1 MRPKWQ
7 ILLIIFLFL
16 FVPISVLADDLEIT
30 GSDVAIRSLPGTNG
44 KVLAR
49 KSHGA
54 TFPLLSENK
63 FSDQGGC
70 PAGWYKVNYDGQE
83 AYVCSTYG
91 RVIKS
96 TITVDPGAVSACE
109 KELASVGFPKEYWP
123 GLCNI
128 KINHPNWVFNP
139 VNTGLD
145 FKTAVEKESA
155 CGKNTLQTTNPEYI
169 DKSCTTKTDSGY
181 VHASQKAVAYY
192 MNPIN
197 FLDEK
202 NIFMFE
208 SNYINTG
215 VSDASYEAIVN
226 SRLSS
231 YIKHLPTLASA
242 LNTGC
247 KNNNVNQ
254 VMLSSRIIQELG
266 STGIATSDTYKGQL
280 LSCISGAYTSRWGI
294 TYDVKDSAG
303 NIIEKHNL
311 DYYYNFFNVGV
322 YDGSDRDAAYRAVVA
337 AYKRGWGGT
346 GNQTQDLIL
355 AIGGGANFL
364 KTKYMDKG
372 QYTVYTHK
380 FNIHPHSSSS
390 LYVNQYMTNLKGPT
404 SEAVIAYNA
413 YKNAGILGSPFIF
426 YIPVFSNVD
435 SSIDNSP
442 GGSNGDVGDNTSNG
456 MNTETILTSSGLKL
470 NGNYLSGIEIGMT
483 LNDLNNK
490 INALGGSL
498 VGADLKTKAG
508 TGMTIKVTN
517 GSETKEYTLVVK
529 GDTSGDGVVNALDLL
544 QVQQNILGIY
554 KMNNAQKLG
563 ADTSGDGKIDALDLL
578 QVQQNILGIYKL
590 KQ

>member
-109 KELASVGFPKEYWP
+109 KELASLGFPKEYWP

-128 KINHPNWVFNP
+128 KINNPNWVFNP

-169 DKSCTTKTDSGY
+169 DNSCTTKTDSGY

-215 VSDASYEAIVN
+215 VSDASYIAIVN
-226 SRLSS
+226 SRLAN
-231 YIKHLPTLASA
+231 YAKNLPTIATA
-242 LNTGC
+242 MNNAC
-247 KNNNVNQ
+247 KTNNVNQ

-266 STGIATSDTYKGQL
+266 TTGLATAGDFKGQL
-280 LSCISGAYTSRWGI
+280 LSCISGAYTTRYGTLLNGKSM
-294 TYDVKDSAG
+294 
-303 NIIEKHNL
+303 

-322 YDGSDRDAAYRAVVA
+322 FDGSNGDAAYRAVYYA
-337 AYKRGWGGT
+337 ANNGWGGT
-346 GNQTQDLIL
+346 GNQETDLTL

-372 QYTVYTHK
+372 QYTVYTQK
-380 FNIHPHSSSS
+380 FNIHPLNSNN
-390 LYVNQYMTNLKGPT
+390 LYVNQYMTNLKGPS
-404 SEAVIAYNA
+404 SEASIAYSA

-426 YIPVFSNVD
+426 SNIND
-435 SSIDNSP
+435 NIDNSNNGATGDSSDNSS
-442 GGSNGDVGDNTSNG
+442 GGVSVES
-456 MNTETILTSSGLKL
+456 IITSSGLKL
-470 NGNYLSGIEIGMT
+470 NGSNLMGLEVGMT
-483 LNDLNNK
+483 LNDINNK

-498 VGADLKTKAG
+498 TGADLSVKAG

-517 GSETKEYTLVVK
+517 GIETKTYTLIVK
-529 GDTSGDGVVNALDLL
+529 GDTSGDGAINALDLL
-544 QVQQNILGIY
+544 QVQKSILGSY
-554 KMNNAQKLG
+554 KMSDSQKLS
-563 ADTSGDGKIDALDLL
+563 ADTSNDGSINALDLL
-578 QVQQNILGIYKL
+578 QIQKNILGSYKIE
-590 KQ
+590 Q

>member
-109 KELASVGFPKEYWP
+109 KELASLGFPKEYWP

-169 DKSCTTKTDSGY
+169 DNSCTTKTDSGY

-215 VSDASYEAIVN
+215 VSDASYIAIVN
-226 SRLSS
+226 SRLAN
-231 YIKHLPTLASA
+231 YAKNLPTIATA
-242 LNTGC
+242 MNNAC
-247 KNNNVNQ
+247 KTNNVNQ

-266 STGIATSDTYKGQL
+266 TTGLATAGDFKGQL
-280 LSCISGAYTSRWGI
+280 LSCISGAYTTRYGTLLNGKSM
-294 TYDVKDSAG
+294 
-303 NIIEKHNL
+303 

-322 YDGSDRDAAYRAVVA
+322 FDGSNGDAAYRAVYYA
-337 AYKRGWGGT
+337 ANNGWGGT
-346 GNQTQDLIL
+346 GNQETDLTL

-372 QYTVYTHK
+372 QYTVYTQK
-380 FNIHPHSSSS
+380 FNIHPLNSNN
-390 LYVNQYMTNLKGPT
+390 LYVNQYMTNLRGPS
-404 SEAVIAYNA
+404 SEASIAYSA

-426 YIPVFSNVD
+426 YIPVYSNIND
-435 SSIDNSP
+435 NIDNSNNGAIGDSSDNSS
-442 GGSNGDVGDNTSNG
+442 GGVSVES
-456 MNTETILTSSGLKL
+456 IITSSGLKL
-470 NGNYLSGIEIGMT
+470 NGSNLMGLEVGMT
-483 LNDLNNK
+483 LNDINNK

-498 VGADLKTKAG
+498 TGADLSVKAG

-517 GSETKEYTLVVK
+517 GIETKTYTLIVK
-529 GDTSGDGVVNALDLL
+529 GDTSGDGAINALDLL
-544 QVQQNILGIY
+544 QVQKSILGSY
-554 KMNNAQKLG
+554 KMSDSQKLS
-563 ADTSGDGKIDALDLL
+563 ADTSNDGSINALDLL
-578 QVQQNILGIYKL
+578 QIQKNILGSYKIE
-590 KQ
+590 Q

>member
-109 KELASVGFPKEYWP
+109 KELASLGFPKEYWP

-169 DKSCTTKTDSGY
+169 DNSCTTKTDTGY

-215 VSDASYEAIVN
+215 VSDASYIAIVN
-226 SRLSS
+226 SRLAN
-231 YIKHLPTLASA
+231 YAKNLPTIATA
-242 LNTGC
+242 MNNAC
-247 KNNNVNQ
+247 KTNNVNQ

-266 STGIATSDTYKGQL
+266 TTGLATAGDFKGQL
-280 LSCISGAYTSRWGI
+280 LSCISGAYTTRYGTLLNGKSM
-294 TYDVKDSAG
+294 
-303 NIIEKHNL
+303 

-322 YDGSDRDAAYRAVVA
+322 FDGSIGDAAYRAVYYA
-337 AYKRGWGGT
+337 ANNGWGGT
-346 GNQTQDLIL
+346 GNQETDLTL

-372 QYTVYTHK
+372 QYTVYTQK
-380 FNIHPHSSSS
+380 FNVHPLSSNN
-390 LYVNQYMTNLKGPT
+390 LYVNQYMTNLKGPS
-404 SEAVIAYNA
+404 SEASIAYSA
-413 YKNAGILGSPFIF
+413 YKNANILNSPFIF
-426 YIPVFSNVD
+426 YIPVYSNIND
-435 SSIDNSP
+435 NIDNSNNGATGDSSDNSS
-442 GGSNGDVGDNTSNG
+442 GGVSVES
-456 MNTETILTSSGLKL
+456 IITSSGLKL
-470 NGNYLSGIEIGMT
+470 NGSNLMGLEVGMT
-483 LNDLNNK
+483 LNDINNK

-498 VGADLKTKAG
+498 TGADLSVKAG
-508 TGMTIKVTN
+508 TGMTIKITN
-517 GSETKEYTLVVK
+517 GIEIKAYTLIVK
-529 GDTSGDGVVNALDLL
+529 GDTSGDGAINALDLL
-544 QVQQNILGIY
+544 QVQKSILGSY
-554 KMNNAQKLG
+554 KMSDSQKLS
-563 ADTSGDGKIDALDLL
+563 ADTSNDGSINALDLL
-578 QVQQNILGIYKL
+578 QIQKNILGSYKIE
-590 KQ
+590 Q

>member
-109 KELASVGFPKEYWP
+109 KELASLGFPKEYWP

-169 DKSCTTKTDSGY
+169 DNSCTTKTDSGY

-215 VSDASYEAIVN
+215 VSDASYIAIVN
-226 SRLSS
+226 SRLAN
-231 YIKHLPTLASA
+231 YAKNLPTIATA
-242 LNTGC
+242 MNNAC
-247 KNNNVNQ
+247 KTNNVNQ

-266 STGIATSDTYKGQL
+266 TTGLATAGDFKGQL
-280 LSCISGAYTSRWGI
+280 LSCISGAYTTRYGTLLNGKSM
-294 TYDVKDSAG
+294 
-303 NIIEKHNL
+303 

-322 YDGSDRDAAYRAVVA
+322 FDGSNGDAAYRAVYYA
-337 AYKRGWGGT
+337 ANNGWGGT
-346 GNQTQDLIL
+346 GNQETDLTL

-372 QYTVYTHK
+372 QYTVYTQK
-380 FNIHPHSSSS
+380 FNIHPLNSNN
-390 LYVNQYMTNLKGPT
+390 LYVNQYMTNLKGPS
-404 SEAVIAYNA
+404 SEASIAYSA

-426 YIPVFSNVD
+426 YIPVYSNIND
-435 SSIDNSP
+435 NIDNSNNGATGDSSDNSS
-442 GGSNGDVGDNTSNG
+442 GGVSVES
-456 MNTETILTSSGLKL
+456 IITSSGLKL
-470 NGNYLSGIEIGMT
+470 NGSNLMGLEVGMT
-483 LNDLNNK
+483 LNDINNK

-498 VGADLKTKAG
+498 TGADLSVKAG

-517 GSETKEYTLVVK
+517 GIETKTYTLIVK
-529 GDTSGDGVVNALDLL
+529 GDTSGDGAINALDLL
-544 QVQQNILGIY
+544 QVQKSILGSY
-554 KMNNAQKLG
+554 KMSDSQKLS
-563 ADTSGDGKIDALDLL
+563 ADTSNDGSINALDLL
-578 QVQQNILGIYKL
+578 QIQKNILGSYKIE
-590 KQ
+590 Q

>member
-109 KELASVGFPKEYWP
+109 KELASLGFPKEYWP

-169 DKSCTTKTDSGY
+169 DNSCTTKTDSGY

-215 VSDASYEAIVN
+215 VSDASYIAIVN
-226 SRLSS
+226 SRLAN
-231 YIKHLPTLASA
+231 YAKNLPTIATA
-242 LNTGC
+242 MNNAC
-247 KNNNVNQ
+247 KTNNVNQ

-266 STGIATSDTYKGQL
+266 TTGLATAGDFKGQL
-280 LSCISGAYTSRWGI
+280 LSCISGAYTTRYGTLLNGKSM
-294 TYDVKDSAG
+294 
-303 NIIEKHNL
+303 

-322 YDGSDRDAAYRAVVA
+322 FDGSNGDAAYRAVYYA
-337 AYKRGWGGT
+337 ANNGWGGT
-346 GNQTQDLIL
+346 GNQETDLTL

-372 QYTVYTHK
+372 QYTVYTQK
-380 FNIHPHSSSS
+380 FNIHPLNSNN
-390 LYVNQYMTNLKGPT
+390 LYVNQYMTNLKGPS
-404 SEAVIAYNA
+404 SEASIAYSA

-426 YIPVFSNVD
+426 YIPVYSNIND
-435 SSIDNSP
+435 NIDNSNNGAIGDFSDNSS
-442 GGSNGDVGDNTSNG
+442 GGVSVES
-456 MNTETILTSSGLKL
+456 IITSSGLKL
-470 NGNYLSGIEIGMT
+470 NGSNLMGIEVGMT
-483 LNDLNNK
+483 LNDINNK

-498 VGADLKTKAG
+498 TGADLSVKAG
-508 TGMTIKVTN
+508 TGMTIKITN
-517 GSETKEYTLVVK
+517 GIETKTYTLIVK
-529 GDTSGDGVVNALDLL
+529 GDTSGDGAINALDLL
-544 QVQQNILGIY
+544 QVQKSILGSY
-554 KMNNAQKLG
+554 KMSDSQKLS
-563 ADTSGDGKIDALDLL
+563 ADTSNDGSINALDLL
-578 QVQQNILGIYKL
+578 QIQKNILGSYKIE
-590 KQ
+590 Q

>member
-109 KELASVGFPKEYWP
+109 KELASLGFPKEYWP

-169 DKSCTTKTDSGY
+169 DNSCTTKTDSGY

-215 VSDASYEAIVN
+215 VSDASYIAIVN
-226 SRLSS
+226 SRLAN
-231 YIKHLPTLASA
+231 YAKNLPTIATA
-242 LNTGC
+242 MNNAC
-247 KNNNVNQ
+247 KTNNVNQ

-266 STGIATSDTYKGQL
+266 TTGLATAGDFKGQL
-280 LSCISGAYTSRWGI
+280 LSCISGAYTTRYGTLLNGKSM
-294 TYDVKDSAG
+294 
-303 NIIEKHNL
+303 

-322 YDGSDRDAAYRAVVA
+322 FDGSNGDAAYRAVYYA
-337 AYKRGWGGT
+337 ANNGWGGT
-346 GNQTQDLIL
+346 GNQETDLTL

-372 QYTVYTHK
+372 QYTVYTQK
-380 FNIHPHSSSS
+380 FNIHPLNSNN
-390 LYVNQYMTNLKGPT
+390 LYVNQYMTNLKGPS
-404 SEAVIAYNA
+404 SEASIAYSA

-426 YIPVFSNVD
+426 YIPVYSNIND
-435 SSIDNSP
+435 NIDNSNNGATGDSSDNSS
-442 GGSNGDVGDNTSNG
+442 GGVSVES
-456 MNTETILTSSGLKL
+456 IITSSGLKL
-470 NGNYLSGIEIGMT
+470 NGSNLMGLEVGMT
-483 LNDLNNK
+483 LNDINNK

-498 VGADLKTKAG
+498 TGADLSVKAG
-508 TGMTIKVTN
+508 TGMTFMVTN
-517 GSETKEYTLVVK
+517 VIETKTYTLIVK
-529 GDTSGDGVVNALDLL
+529 GDTSGDGAINALDLL
-544 QVQQNILGIY
+544 QVQKSILGSY
-554 KMNNAQKLG
+554 KMSDSQKLS
-563 ADTSGDGKIDALDLL
+563 ADTSNDGSINALDLL
-578 QVQQNILGIYKL
+578 QIQKNILGSYKIE
-590 KQ
+590 Q

>member
-16 FVPISVLADDLEIT
+16 FVPISVLADELEIT

-96 TITVDPGAVSACE
+96 TVAVDPGAVSACE

-128 KINHPNWVFNP
+128 KINHPNWIFNP

-169 DKSCTTKTDSGY
+169 DNSCTKKTDSGY

-208 SNYINTG
+208 SNYINTS
-215 VSDASYEAIVN
+215 VSDASYIAIVN
-226 SRLSS
+226 SRLAN
-231 YIKHLPTLASA
+231 YAKNLPTIATAMNSA
-242 LNTGC
+242 C
-247 KNNNVNQ
+247 KTNNVNQ

-266 STGIATSDTYKGQL
+266 TTGLATAGNFKGQL
-280 LSCISGAYTSRWGI
+280 LSCISGAYTTRYGTLLNGKSM
-294 TYDVKDSAG
+294 
-303 NIIEKHNL
+303 

-322 YDGSDRDAAYRAVVA
+322 FDGSNGDAAYRAVYYA
-337 AYKRGWGGT
+337 ANNGWGGT
-346 GNQTQDLIL
+346 GNQETDLTL

-372 QYTVYTHK
+372 QYTVYTQK
-380 FNIHPHSSSS
+380 FNVHSLSSNN
-390 LYVNQYMTNLKGPT
+390 LYVNQYMTNLKGPA
-404 SEAVIAYNA
+404 SEASIAYSA
-413 YKNAGILGSPFIF
+413 YKNANILSSPFIF
-426 YIPVFSNVD
+426 YIPVYSNIND
-435 SSIDNSP
+435 SIDNSDNGATGDP
-442 GGSNGDVGDNTSNG
+442 SDNSSGGVSVES
-456 MNTETILTSSGLKL
+456 IITSSGLKL
-470 NGNYLSGIEIGMT
+470 NGSNLMGLEVGMT
-483 LNDLNNK
+483 LNDINNK

-498 VGADLKTKAG
+498 TGVDLSVKAG
-508 TGMTIKVTN
+508 TGMTIKITN
-517 GSETKEYTLVVK
+517 GSETKTYTLIVK
-529 GDTSGDGVVNALDLL
+529 GDTSGDGAINALDLL
-544 QVQQNILGIY
+544 QVQKSILGSY
-554 KMNNAQKLG
+554 KMSNSQKLS
-563 ADTSGDGKIDALDLL
+563 ADTSGDGTINALDLL
-578 QVQQNILGIYKL
+578 QIQKNILGSYKIE
-590 KQ
+590 Q

>member
-109 KELASVGFPKEYWP
+109 KELASLGFPKEYWP

-169 DKSCTTKTDSGY
+169 DNSCTTKTDSVY
-181 VHASQKAVAYY
+181 VHASQKAEAYY

-215 VSDASYEAIVN
+215 VSDASYIAIVN
-226 SRLSS
+226 SRLAN
-231 YIKHLPTLASA
+231 YAKNLPTIATA
-242 LNTGC
+242 MNNAC
-247 KNNNVNQ
+247 KTNNVNQ

-266 STGIATSDTYKGQL
+266 TTGLATAGDFKGQL
-280 LSCISGAYTSRWGI
+280 LSCISGAYTTRYGTLLNGKSM
-294 TYDVKDSAG
+294 
-303 NIIEKHNL
+303 

-322 YDGSDRDAAYRAVVA
+322 FDGSNGDAAYRAVYYA
-337 AYKRGWGGT
+337 ANNGWGGT
-346 GNQTQDLIL
+346 GNQETDLTL

-372 QYTVYTHK
+372 QYTVYTQK
-380 FNIHPHSSSS
+380 FNIHPLNSNN
-390 LYVNQYMTNLKGPT
+390 LYVNQYMTNLRGPS
-404 SEAVIAYNA
+404 SEASIAYSA

-426 YIPVFSNVD
+426 YIPVYSNIND
-435 SSIDNSP
+435 NIDNSNNGAIGDSSDNSS
-442 GGSNGDVGDNTSNG
+442 GGVSVES
-456 MNTETILTSSGLKL
+456 IITSSGLKL
-470 NGNYLSGIEIGMT
+470 NGSNLMGLEVGMT
-483 LNDLNNK
+483 LNDINNK

-498 VGADLKTKAG
+498 TGADLSVKAG

-517 GSETKEYTLVVK
+517 GIETKTYTLIVK
-529 GDTSGDGVVNALDLL
+529 GDTSGDGAINALDLL
-544 QVQQNILGIY
+544 QVQKSILGSY
-554 KMNNAQKLG
+554 KMSDSQKLS
-563 ADTSGDGKIDALDLL
+563 ADTSNDGSINALDLL
-578 QVQQNILGIYKL
+578 QIQKNILGSYKIE
-590 KQ
+590 Q

>member
-109 KELASVGFPKEYWP
+109 KELASLGFPKEYWP

-169 DKSCTTKTDSGY
+169 DNSCTTKTDSGY

-215 VSDASYEAIVN
+215 VSDASYIAIVN
-226 SRLSS
+226 SRLAN
-231 YIKHLPTLASA
+231 YAKNLPTIATA
-242 LNTGC
+242 MNNAC
-247 KNNNVNQ
+247 KTNNVNQ

-266 STGIATSDTYKGQL
+266 TTGLATAGDFKGQL
-280 LSCISGAYTSRWGI
+280 LSCISGAYTTRYGTLLNGKSM
-294 TYDVKDSAG
+294 
-303 NIIEKHNL
+303 

-322 YDGSDRDAAYRAVVA
+322 FDGSNGDAAYRAVYYA
-337 AYKRGWGGT
+337 ANNGWGGT
-346 GNQTQDLIL
+346 GNQETDLTL

-372 QYTVYTHK
+372 QYTVYTQK
-380 FNIHPHSSSS
+380 FNIHPLNSNN
-390 LYVNQYMTNLKGPT
+390 LYVNQYMTNLKGPS
-404 SEAVIAYNA
+404 SEASIAYSA

-426 YIPVFSNVD
+426 YIPVYSNIND
-435 SSIDNSP
+435 NIDNSNNGAIGDSSDNSS
-442 GGSNGDVGDNTSNG
+442 GGVSVES
-456 MNTETILTSSGLKL
+456 IITSSGLKL
-470 NGNYLSGIEIGMT
+470 NGSNLMGIEVGTT
-483 LNDLNNK
+483 LNDINNK

-498 VGADLKTKAG
+498 TGADLSVKAG
-508 TGMTIKVTN
+508 TGMTIKITN
-517 GSETKEYTLVVK
+517 GIETKTYTLIVK
-529 GDTSGDGVVNALDLL
+529 GDTSGDGAINALDLL
-544 QVQQNILGIY
+544 QVQKSILGSY
-554 KMNNAQKLG
+554 KMSDSQKLS
-563 ADTSGDGKIDALDLL
+563 ADTSNDGSINALDLL
-578 QVQQNILGIYKL
+578 QIQKNILGSYKIE
-590 KQ
+590 Q

>member
-109 KELASVGFPKEYWP
+109 KELASLGFPKEYWP

-169 DKSCTTKTDSGY
+169 DNSCTTKTDSGY

-215 VSDASYEAIVN
+215 VSDASYIAIVN
-226 SRLSS
+226 SRLAN
-231 YIKHLPTLASA
+231 YAKNLPTIATA
-242 LNTGC
+242 MNNAC
-247 KNNNVNQ
+247 KTNNVNQ

-266 STGIATSDTYKGQL
+266 TTGLATAGDFKGQL
-280 LSCISGAYTSRWGI
+280 LSCISGAYTTRYGTLLNGKSM
-294 TYDVKDSAG
+294 
-303 NIIEKHNL
+303 

-322 YDGSDRDAAYRAVVA
+322 FDGSNGDAAYRAVYYA
-337 AYKRGWGGT
+337 ANNGWGGT
-346 GNQTQDLIL
+346 GNQETDLTL

-372 QYTVYTHK
+372 QYTVYTQK
-380 FNIHPHSSSS
+380 FNIHPLNSNN
-390 LYVNQYMTNLKGPT
+390 LYVNQYMTNLKGPS
-404 SEAVIAYNA
+404 SEASIAYSA

-426 YIPVFSNVD
+426 YIPVYSNIND
-435 SSIDNSP
+435 NIDNSNNGAIGDSSDNSS
-442 GGSNGDVGDNTSNG
+442 GGVSVES
-456 MNTETILTSSGLKL
+456 IITSSGLKL
-470 NGNYLSGIEIGMT
+470 NGSNLMGLEVGMT
-483 LNDLNNK
+483 LNDINNK

-498 VGADLKTKAG
+498 TGADLSVKAG

-517 GSETKEYTLVVK
+517 GIETKTYTLIVK
-529 GDTSGDGVVNALDLL
+529 GDTSGDGAINALDLL
-544 QVQQNILGIY
+544 QVQKSILGSY
-554 KMNNAQKLG
+554 KMSDSQKLS
-563 ADTSGDGKIDALDLL
+563 ADTSNDGSINALDLL
-578 QVQQNILGIYKL
+578 QIQKNILGSYKIE
-590 KQ
+590 Q

>member
-109 KELASVGFPKEYWP
+109 KELASLGFPKEYWP

-169 DKSCTTKTDSGY
+169 DNSCTTKTDSGY

-215 VSDASYEAIVN
+215 VSDASYIAIVN
-226 SRLSS
+226 SRLAN
-231 YIKHLPTLASA
+231 YAKNLPTIATA
-242 LNTGC
+242 MNNAC
-247 KNNNVNQ
+247 KTNNVNQ

-266 STGIATSDTYKGQL
+266 TTGLATAGDFKGQL
-280 LSCISGAYTSRWGI
+280 LSCISGAYTTRYGTLLNGKSM
-294 TYDVKDSAG
+294 
-303 NIIEKHNL
+303 

-322 YDGSDRDAAYRAVVA
+322 FDGSNGDAAYRAVYYA
-337 AYKRGWGGT
+337 ANNGWGGT
-346 GNQTQDLIL
+346 GNQETDLTL

-372 QYTVYTHK
+372 QYTVYTQK
-380 FNIHPHSSSS
+380 FNIHPLNSNN
-390 LYVNQYMTNLKGPT
+390 LYVNQYMTNLKGPS
-404 SEAVIAYNA
+404 SEASIAYSA

-426 YIPVFSNVD
+426 YIPVYSNIND
-435 SSIDNSP
+435 NIDNSNNGAIGDSSDNSS
-442 GGSNGDVGDNTSNG
+442 GGVSVES
-456 MNTETILTSSGLKL
+456 IITSSGLKL
-470 NGNYLSGIEIGMT
+470 NGSNLMGIEVGMT
-483 LNDLNNK
+483 LNDINNK

-498 VGADLKTKAG
+498 TGADLSVKAG
-508 TGMTIKVTN
+508 TGMTIKITN
-517 GSETKEYTLVVK
+517 GIETKTYTLIVK
-529 GDTSGDGVVNALDLL
+529 GDTSGDGAINALDLL
-544 QVQQNILGIY
+544 QVQKSILGSY
-554 KMNNAQKLG
+554 KMSDSQKLS
-563 ADTSGDGKIDALDLL
+563 ADTSNDGSINALDLL
-578 QVQQNILGIYKL
+578 QIQKNILGSYKIE
-590 KQ
+590 Q

>member
-109 KELASVGFPKEYWP
+109 KELASLGFPKEYWP

-169 DKSCTTKTDSGY
+169 DNSCTTKTDSGY

-215 VSDASYEAIVN
+215 VSDASYIAIVN
-226 SRLSS
+226 SRLAN
-231 YIKHLPTLASA
+231 YAKNLPTIATA
-242 LNTGC
+242 MNNAC
-247 KNNNVNQ
+247 KTNNVNQ

-266 STGIATSDTYKGQL
+266 TTGLATAGDFKGQL
-280 LSCISGAYTSRWGI
+280 LSCISGAYTTRYGTLLNGKSM
-294 TYDVKDSAG
+294 
-303 NIIEKHNL
+303 

-322 YDGSDRDAAYRAVVA
+322 FDGSNGDAAYRAVYYA
-337 AYKRGWGGT
+337 ANNGWGGT
-346 GNQTQDLIL
+346 GNQETDLTL

-372 QYTVYTHK
+372 QYTVYTQK
-380 FNIHPHSSSS
+380 FNIHPLNSNN
-390 LYVNQYMTNLKGPT
+390 LYVNQYMTNLKGPS
-404 SEAVIAYNA
+404 SEASIAYSA

-426 YIPVFSNVD
+426 YIPVYSNIND
-435 SSIDNSP
+435 NIDNSNNGATGDSSDNSS
-442 GGSNGDVGDNTSNG
+442 GGVSVES
-456 MNTETILTSSGLKL
+456 IITSSGLNL
-470 NGNYLSGIEIGMT
+470 NGSILMGLVVGMT
-483 LNDLNNK
+483 LNDINNK

-498 VGADLKTKAG
+498 TGADLSVKAG

-517 GSETKEYTLVVK
+517 GIETKTYTLIVK
-529 GDTSGDGVVNALDLL
+529 GDTSGDGAINALDLL
-544 QVQQNILGIY
+544 QVQKSILGSY
-554 KMNNAQKLG
+554 KMSDSQKLS
-563 ADTSGDGKIDALDLL
+563 ADTSNDGSINALDLL
-578 QVQQNILGIYKL
+578 QIQKNILGSYKIE
-590 KQ
+590 Q

>member
-109 KELASVGFPKEYWP
+109 KELASLGFPKEYWP

-169 DKSCTTKTDSGY
+169 DNSCTTKTDSGY

-215 VSDASYEAIVN
+215 VSDASYIAIVN
-226 SRLSS
+226 SRLAN
-231 YIKHLPTLASA
+231 YAKNLPTIATA
-242 LNTGC
+242 MNNAC
-247 KNNNVNQ
+247 KTNNVNQ

-266 STGIATSDTYKGQL
+266 TTGLATAGDFKGQL
-280 LSCISGAYTSRWGI
+280 LSCISGAYTTRYGTLLNGKSM
-294 TYDVKDSAG
+294 
-303 NIIEKHNL
+303 

-322 YDGSDRDAAYRAVVA
+322 FDGSNGDAAYRAVYYA
-337 AYKRGWGGT
+337 ANNGWGGT
-346 GNQTQDLIL
+346 GNQETDLTL

-372 QYTVYTHK
+372 QYTVYTQK
-380 FNIHPHSSSS
+380 FNIHPLNSNN
-390 LYVNQYMTNLKGPT
+390 LYVNQYMTNLKGPS
-404 SEAVIAYNA
+404 SEASIAYSA

-426 YIPVFSNVD
+426 YIPVYSNIND
-435 SSIDNSP
+435 NIDNSNNGATGDSSDNSS
-442 GGSNGDVGDNTSNG
+442 GGVSVES
-456 MNTETILTSSGLKL
+456 IITSSGLKL
-470 NGNYLSGIEIGMT
+470 NGSNLMGLEVGMT
-483 LNDLNNK
+483 LNDINNK

-498 VGADLKTKAG
+498 TGADLSVKAG

-517 GSETKEYTLVVK
+517 GIETKTYTLIVK
-529 GDTSGDGVVNALDLL
+529 GDTSGDGAINALDLL
-544 QVQQNILGIY
+544 QVQKSILGSY
-554 KMNNAQKLG
+554 KMSNSQKLS
-563 ADTSGDGKIDALDLL
+563 ADTSGDGTINALDLL
-578 QVQQNILGIYKL
+578 QIQKNILGSYKIE
-590 KQ
+590 Q

>member
-109 KELASVGFPKEYWP
+109 KELASLGFPKEYWP

-169 DKSCTTKTDSGY
+169 DNSCTTKTDSGY

-215 VSDASYEAIVN
+215 VSDASYIAIVN
-226 SRLSS
+226 SRLAN
-231 YIKHLPTLASA
+231 YAKNLPTIATA
-242 LNTGC
+242 MNNAC
-247 KNNNVNQ
+247 KTNNVNQ

-266 STGIATSDTYKGQL
+266 TTGLATAGDFKGQL
-280 LSCISGAYTSRWGI
+280 LSCISGAYTTRYGTLLNGKSM
-294 TYDVKDSAG
+294 
-303 NIIEKHNL
+303 

-322 YDGSDRDAAYRAVVA
+322 FDGSNGDAAYRAVYYA
-337 AYKRGWGGT
+337 ANNGWGGT
-346 GNQTQDLIL
+346 GNQETDLTL

-372 QYTVYTHK
+372 QYTVYTQK
-380 FNIHPHSSSS
+380 FNIHPLNSNN
-390 LYVNQYMTNLKGPT
+390 LYVNQYMTNLRGPS
-404 SEAVIAYNA
+404 SEASIAYSA

-426 YIPVFSNVD
+426 YIPVYSNIND
-435 SSIDNSP
+435 NIDNSNNGATGDSSDNSS
-442 GGSNGDVGDNTSNG
+442 GGVSVES
-456 MNTETILTSSGLKL
+456 IITSSGLKL
-470 NGNYLSGIEIGMT
+470 NGSNLMGLEVGMT
-483 LNDLNNK
+483 LNDINNK

-498 VGADLKTKAG
+498 TGADLSVKAG

-517 GSETKEYTLVVK
+517 GIETKTYTLIVK
-529 GDTSGDGVVNALDLL
+529 GDTSGDGAINALDLL
-544 QVQQNILGIY
+544 QVQKSILGSY
-554 KMNNAQKLG
+554 KMSDSQKLS
-563 ADTSGDGKIDALDLL
+563 ADTSNDGSINALDLL
-578 QVQQNILGIYKL
+578 QIQKNILGSYKIE
-590 KQ
+590 Q

>member
-109 KELASVGFPKEYWP
+109 KELASLGFPKEYWP

-128 KINHPNWVFNP
+128 KINHPNWGFNP

-169 DKSCTTKTDSGY
+169 DNSCTTKTDSGY

-215 VSDASYEAIVN
+215 VSDASYIAIVN
-226 SRLSS
+226 SRLAN
-231 YIKHLPTLASA
+231 YAKNLPTIATA
-242 LNTGC
+242 MNNAC
-247 KNNNVNQ
+247 KTNNVNQ

-266 STGIATSDTYKGQL
+266 TTGLATAGDFKGQL
-280 LSCISGAYTSRWGI
+280 LSCISGAYTTRYGTLLNGKSM
-294 TYDVKDSAG
+294 
-303 NIIEKHNL
+303 

-322 YDGSDRDAAYRAVVA
+322 FDGSNGDAAYRAVYYA
-337 AYKRGWGGT
+337 ANNGWGGT
-346 GNQTQDLIL
+346 GNQETDLTL

-372 QYTVYTHK
+372 QYTVYTQK
-380 FNIHPHSSSS
+380 FNIHPLNSNN
-390 LYVNQYMTNLKGPT
+390 LYVNQYMTNLRGPS
-404 SEAVIAYNA
+404 SEASIAYSA

-426 YIPVFSNVD
+426 YIPVYSNIND
-435 SSIDNSP
+435 NIDNSNNGAIGDSSDNSS
-442 GGSNGDVGDNTSNG
+442 GGVSVES
-456 MNTETILTSSGLKL
+456 IITSSGLKL
-470 NGNYLSGIEIGMT
+470 NGSNLMGLEVGMT
-483 LNDLNNK
+483 LNDINNK

-498 VGADLKTKAG
+498 TGADLSVKAG

-517 GSETKEYTLVVK
+517 GIETKTYTLIVK
-529 GDTSGDGVVNALDLL
+529 GDTSGDGAINALDLL
-544 QVQQNILGIY
+544 QVQKSILGSY
-554 KMNNAQKLG
+554 KMSDSQKLS
-563 ADTSGDGKIDALDLL
+563 ADTSNDGSINALDLL
-578 QVQQNILGIYKL
+578 QIQKNILGSYKIE
-590 KQ
+590 Q

>member
-109 KELASVGFPKEYWP
+109 KELASLGFPKEYWP

-169 DKSCTTKTDSGY
+169 DNSCTTKTDSGY

-215 VSDASYEAIVN
+215 VSDASYIAIVN
-226 SRLSS
+226 SRLAN
-231 YIKHLPTLASA
+231 YAKNLPTIATA
-242 LNTGC
+242 MNNAC
-247 KNNNVNQ
+247 KTNNVNQ

-266 STGIATSDTYKGQL
+266 TTGLATAGDFKGQL
-280 LSCISGAYTSRWGI
+280 LSCISGAYTTRYGTLLNGKSM
-294 TYDVKDSAG
+294 
-303 NIIEKHNL
+303 

-322 YDGSDRDAAYRAVVA
+322 FDGSNGDAAYRAVYYA
-337 AYKRGWGGT
+337 ANNGWGGT
-346 GNQTQDLIL
+346 GNQETDLTL

-372 QYTVYTHK
+372 QYTVYTQK
-380 FNIHPHSSSS
+380 FNIHPLNSNN
-390 LYVNQYMTNLKGPT
+390 LYVNQYMTNLRGPS
-404 SEAVIAYNA
+404 SEASIAYSA

-426 YIPVFSNVD
+426 YIPVYSNIND
-435 SSIDNSP
+435 NIDNSNNGAIGDSSDNSS
-442 GGSNGDVGDNTSNG
+442 GGVSVES
-456 MNTETILTSSGLKL
+456 IITSSGLKL
-470 NGNYLSGIEIGMT
+470 NGSNLMGLEVGMT
-483 LNDLNNK
+483 LNDINNK

-498 VGADLKTKAG
+498 TGADLSVKAG
-508 TGMTIKVTN
+508 TGMTIKITN
-517 GSETKEYTLVVK
+517 GIETKTYTLIVK
-529 GDTSGDGVVNALDLL
+529 GDTSGDGAINALDLL
-544 QVQQNILGIY
+544 QVQKSILGSY
-554 KMNNAQKLG
+554 KMSDSQKLS
-563 ADTSGDGKIDALDLL
+563 ADTSNDGSINALDLL
-578 QVQQNILGIYKL
+578 QIQKNILGSYKIE
-590 KQ
+590 Q

>member
-109 KELASVGFPKEYWP
+109 KELASLGFPKEYWP

-169 DKSCTTKTDSGY
+169 DNSCTTNSDLCY
-181 VHASQKAVAYY
+181 VHVSQKAVAYY

-215 VSDASYEAIVN
+215 VSDASYIAIVN
-226 SRLSS
+226 SRLAN
-231 YIKHLPTLASA
+231 YAKNLPTIATA
-242 LNTGC
+242 MNNAC
-247 KNNNVNQ
+247 KTNNVNQ

-266 STGIATSDTYKGQL
+266 TTGLATAGDFKGQL
-280 LSCISGAYTSRWGI
+280 LSCISGAYTTRYGTLLNGKSM
-294 TYDVKDSAG
+294 
-303 NIIEKHNL
+303 

-322 YDGSDRDAAYRAVVA
+322 FDGSNGDAAYRAVYYA
-337 AYKRGWGGT
+337 ANNGWGGT
-346 GNQTQDLIL
+346 GNQETDLTL

-372 QYTVYTHK
+372 QYTVYTQK
-380 FNIHPHSSSS
+380 FNIHPLNSNN
-390 LYVNQYMTNLKGPT
+390 LYVNQYMTNLRGPS
-404 SEAVIAYNA
+404 SEASIAYSA

-426 YIPVFSNVD
+426 YIPVYSNIND
-435 SSIDNSP
+435 NIDNSNNGAIGDSSDNSS
-442 GGSNGDVGDNTSNG
+442 GGVSVES
-456 MNTETILTSSGLKL
+456 IITSSGLKL
-470 NGNYLSGIEIGMT
+470 NGSNLMGIEVGMT
-483 LNDLNNK
+483 LNDINNK

-498 VGADLKTKAG
+498 TGADLSVKAG
-508 TGMTIKVTN
+508 TGMTIKITN
-517 GSETKEYTLVVK
+517 GIETKTYTLIVK
-529 GDTSGDGVVNALDLL
+529 GDTSGDGAINALDLL
-544 QVQQNILGIY
+544 QVQKSILGSY
-554 KMNNAQKLG
+554 KMSDSQKLS
-563 ADTSGDGKIDALDLL
+563 ADTSNDGSINALDLL
-578 QVQQNILGIYKL
+578 QIQKNILGSYKIE
-590 KQ
+590 Q

>member
-109 KELASVGFPKEYWP
+109 KELASLGFPKEYWP

-169 DKSCTTKTDSGY
+169 DNSCTTKTDTGY

-208 SNYINTG
+208 SNYINAG
-215 VSDASYEAIVN
+215 VADASYIAIVN
-226 SRLSS
+226 SRLAN
-231 YIKHLPTLASA
+231 YAKNLPTIATA
-242 LNTGC
+242 MNNAC
-247 KNNNVNQ
+247 KTNNVNP

-266 STGIATSDTYKGQL
+266 TTGLATAGDFKGQL
-280 LSCISGAYTSRWGI
+280 LSCISGAYTKRYGTLLNGKSM
-294 TYDVKDSAG
+294 
-303 NIIEKHNL
+303 

-322 YDGSDRDAAYRAVVA
+322 FDGSIGDAAYRAVYYA
-337 AYKRGWGGT
+337 ANNGWGGT
-346 GNQTQDLIL
+346 GNQETDLTL

-372 QYTVYTHK
+372 QYTVYTQK
-380 FNIHPHSSSS
+380 FNIHPLNSNN
-390 LYVNQYMTNLKGPT
+390 LYVNQYMTNLKGPS
-404 SEAVIAYNA
+404 SEASIAYSA

-426 YIPVFSNVD
+426 YIPVYSNIND
-435 SSIDNSP
+435 NIDNSNNGAIGDSSDNSS
-442 GGSNGDVGDNTSNG
+442 GGVSVES
-456 MNTETILTSSGLKL
+456 IITSSGLKL
-470 NGNYLSGIEIGMT
+470 NGSNLMGIEVGMT
-483 LNDLNNK
+483 LNDINNK

-498 VGADLKTKAG
+498 TGADLSVKAG
-508 TGMTIKVTN
+508 TGMTIKITN
-517 GSETKEYTLVVK
+517 GIETKTYTLIVK
-529 GDTSGDGVVNALDLL
+529 GDTSGDGAINALDLL
-544 QVQQNILGIY
+544 QVQKSILGSY
-554 KMNNAQKLG
+554 KMSDSQKLS
-563 ADTSGDGKIDALDLL
+563 ADTSNDGSINALDLL
-578 QVQQNILGIYKL
+578 QIQKNILGSYKIE
-590 KQ
+590 Q

>member
-54 TFPLLSENK
+54 TFPLLNENK

-109 KELASVGFPKEYWP
+109 KELASLGFPKEYWP

-169 DKSCTTKTDSGY
+169 DNSCTTKTDTGY

-208 SNYINTG
+208 SNYINAG
-215 VSDASYEAIVN
+215 VADASYIAIVN
-226 SRLSS
+226 SRLAN
-231 YIKHLPTLASA
+231 YAKNLPTIATA
-242 LNTGC
+242 MNNAC
-247 KNNNVNQ
+247 KTNNVNQ

-266 STGIATSDTYKGQL
+266 TTGLATAGNFKGQL
-280 LSCISGAYTSRWGI
+280 LSCISGAYTTRYGTLLNGKSM
-294 TYDVKDSAG
+294 
-303 NIIEKHNL
+303 

-322 YDGSDRDAAYRAVVA
+322 FDGSNGDAAYRAVYYA
-337 AYKRGWGGT
+337 ANNGWGGT
-346 GNQTQDLIL
+346 GNQETDLTL

-372 QYTVYTHK
+372 QYTVYTQK
-380 FNIHPHSSSS
+380 FNIHPLNSNN
-390 LYVNQYMTNLKGPT
+390 LYVNQYMTNLKGPS
-404 SEAVIAYNA
+404 SEASIAYSA

-426 YIPVFSNVD
+426 YIPVYSNIND
-435 SSIDNSP
+435 DIDNSNNGATGDSSDNSS
-442 GGSNGDVGDNTSNG
+442 GGVSVES
-456 MNTETILTSSGLKL
+456 IITSSGLKL
-470 NGNYLSGIEIGMT
+470 NGSNLMGLEVGMT
-483 LNDLNNK
+483 LNDINNK

-498 VGADLKTKAG
+498 TGADLSVKAG
-508 TGMTIKVTN
+508 TGMTIKITN
-517 GSETKEYTLVVK
+517 GIETKTYTLIVK
-529 GDTSGDGVVNALDLL
+529 GDTSGDGAINALDLL
-544 QVQQNILGIY
+544 QVQKSILGSY
-554 KMNNAQKLG
+554 KMSDSQKLS
-563 ADTSGDGKIDALDLL
+563 ADTSNDGSINALDLL
-578 QVQQNILGIYKL
+578 QIQKNILGSYKIE
-590 KQ
+590 Q

>member
-109 KELASVGFPKEYWP
+109 KELASLGFPKEYWP

-169 DKSCTTKTDSGY
+169 DNSCTTKTDSGY

-215 VSDASYEAIVN
+215 VSDASYIAIVN
-226 SRLSS
+226 SRLAN
-231 YIKHLPTLASA
+231 YAKNLPTIATA
-242 LNTGC
+242 MNNAC
-247 KNNNVNQ
+247 KTNNVNQ

-266 STGIATSDTYKGQL
+266 TTGLATAGDFKGQL
-280 LSCISGAYTSRWGI
+280 LSCISGAYTKRYGTLLNGKSM
-294 TYDVKDSAG
+294 
-303 NIIEKHNL
+303 

-322 YDGSDRDAAYRAVVA
+322 FDGSIGDAAYRAVYYA
-337 AYKRGWGGT
+337 ANNGWGGT
-346 GNQTQDLIL
+346 GNQETDLTL

-372 QYTVYTHK
+372 QYTVYTQK
-380 FNIHPHSSSS
+380 FNIHPLNSNN
-390 LYVNQYMTNLKGPT
+390 LYVNQYMTNLRGPS
-404 SEAVIAYNA
+404 SEASIAYSA

-426 YIPVFSNVD
+426 YIPVYSNIND
-435 SSIDNSP
+435 NIDNSNNGAIADSSDNSS
-442 GGSNGDVGDNTSNG
+442 GGVSVES
-456 MNTETILTSSGLKL
+456 IITSSGLKL
-470 NGNYLSGIEIGMT
+470 NGSNLMGIEVGMT
-483 LNDLNNK
+483 LNDINNK

-498 VGADLKTKAG
+498 
-508 TGMTIKVTN
+508 TGLI
-517 GSETKEYTLVVK
+517 
-529 GDTSGDGVVNALDLL
+529 
-544 QVQQNILGIY
+544 
-554 KMNNAQKLG
+554 
-563 ADTSGDGKIDALDLL
+563 
-578 QVQQNILGIYKL
+578 
-590 KQ
+590 

>member
-109 KELASVGFPKEYWP
+109 KELASLGFPKEYWP

-169 DKSCTTKTDSGY
+169 DNSCTTKTDSGY

-215 VSDASYEAIVN
+215 VSDASYIAIVN
-226 SRLSS
+226 SRLAN
-231 YIKHLPTLASA
+231 YAKNLPTIATA
-242 LNTGC
+242 MNNAC
-247 KNNNVNQ
+247 KTNNVNQ

-266 STGIATSDTYKGQL
+266 TTGLATAGDFKGQL
-280 LSCISGAYTSRWGI
+280 LSCISGAYTTRYGTLLNGKSM
-294 TYDVKDSAG
+294 
-303 NIIEKHNL
+303 

-322 YDGSDRDAAYRAVVA
+322 FDGSNGDAAYRAVYYA
-337 AYKRGWGGT
+337 ANNGWGGT
-346 GNQTQDLIL
+346 GNQETDLTL
-355 AIGGGANFL
+355 ASGGGANFL

-372 QYTVYTHK
+372 QYTVYTQK
-380 FNIHPHSSSS
+380 FNIHPLNSNN
-390 LYVNQYMTNLKGPT
+390 LYVNQYMTNLRGPS
-404 SEAVIAYNA
+404 SEASIAYSA

-426 YIPVFSNVD
+426 YIPVYSNIND
-435 SSIDNSP
+435 NIDNSNNGAIGDSSDNSS
-442 GGSNGDVGDNTSNG
+442 GGVSVES
-456 MNTETILTSSGLKL
+456 IITSSGLKL
-470 NGNYLSGIEIGMT
+470 NGSNLMGIEVGMT
-483 LNDLNNK
+483 LNDINNK

-498 VGADLKTKAG
+498 TGADLSVKAG
-508 TGMTIKVTN
+508 TGMTIKITN
-517 GSETKEYTLVVK
+517 GIETKTYTLIVK
-529 GDTSGDGVVNALDLL
+529 GDTSGDGAINALDLL
-544 QVQQNILGIY
+544 QVQKSILGSY
-554 KMNNAQKLG
+554 KMSDSQKLS
-563 ADTSGDGKIDALDLL
+563 ADTSNDGSINALDLL
-578 QVQQNILGIYKL
+578 QIQKNILGSYKIE
-590 KQ
+590 Q

>member
-109 KELASVGFPKEYWP
+109 KELASLGFPKEYWP

-169 DKSCTTKTDSGY
+169 DNSCTTKTDSGY

-215 VSDASYEAIVN
+215 VSDASYIAIVN
-226 SRLSS
+226 SRLAN
-231 YIKHLPTLASA
+231 YAKNLPTIATA
-242 LNTGC
+242 MNNAC
-247 KNNNVNQ
+247 KTNNVNQ

-266 STGIATSDTYKGQL
+266 TTGLATAGDFKGQL
-280 LSCISGAYTSRWGI
+280 LSCISGAYTTRYGTLLNGKSM
-294 TYDVKDSAG
+294 
-303 NIIEKHNL
+303 

-322 YDGSDRDAAYRAVVA
+322 FDGSNGDAAYRAVYYA
-337 AYKRGWGGT
+337 ANNGWGGT
-346 GNQTQDLIL
+346 GNQETDLTL

-372 QYTVYTHK
+372 QYTVYTQK
-380 FNIHPHSSSS
+380 FNIHPLNSNN
-390 LYVNQYMTNLKGPT
+390 LYVNQYMTNLKGPS
-404 SEAVIAYNA
+404 SEASIAYSA

-426 YIPVFSNVD
+426 YIPVYSNIND
-435 SSIDNSP
+435 NIDNSNNGATGDSSDNSS
-442 GGSNGDVGDNTSNG
+442 GGVSVES
-456 MNTETILTSSGLKL
+456 IITSSGLKL
-470 NGNYLSGIEIGMT
+470 NGSNLMGLEVGMT
-483 LNDLNNK
+483 LNDINNK

-498 VGADLKTKAG
+498 TGADLSVKAG

-517 GSETKEYTLVVK
+517 GIETKTYTLIVK
-529 GDTSGDGVVNALDLL
+529 GDTSGDGAINALDLL
-544 QVQQNILGIY
+544 QVQNSILGSY
-554 KMNNAQKLG
+554 KMSDSQKLS
-563 ADTSGDGKIDALDLL
+563 ADTSNDGSINALDLL
-578 QVQQNILGIYKL
+578 QIQKNILGSYKIE
-590 KQ
+590 Q

>member
-44 KVLAR
+44 KVLAH

-109 KELASVGFPKEYWP
+109 KELASLGFPKEYWP

-169 DKSCTTKTDSGY
+169 DNSCTTKTDSGY

-215 VSDASYEAIVN
+215 VSDASYIAIVN
-226 SRLSS
+226 SRLAN
-231 YIKHLPTLASA
+231 YAKNLPTIATA
-242 LNTGC
+242 MNNAC
-247 KNNNVNQ
+247 KTNNVNQ

-266 STGIATSDTYKGQL
+266 TTGLATAGDFKGQL
-280 LSCISGAYTSRWGI
+280 LSCISGAYTKRYGTLLNGKSM
-294 TYDVKDSAG
+294 
-303 NIIEKHNL
+303 

-322 YDGSDRDAAYRAVVA
+322 FDGSIGDAAYRAVYYA
-337 AYKRGWGGT
+337 ANNGWGGT
-346 GNQTQDLIL
+346 GNQETDLTL

-372 QYTVYTHK
+372 QYTVYTQK
-380 FNIHPHSSSS
+380 FNIHPLNSNN
-390 LYVNQYMTNLKGPT
+390 LYVNQYMTNLRGPS
-404 SEAVIAYNA
+404 SEASIAYSA

-426 YIPVFSNVD
+426 YIPVYSNIND
-435 SSIDNSP
+435 NIDNSNNGAIGDSSDNSS
-442 GGSNGDVGDNTSNG
+442 GGVSVES
-456 MNTETILTSSGLKL
+456 IITSSGLKL
-470 NGNYLSGIEIGMT
+470 NGSNLMGIEVGMT
-483 LNDLNNK
+483 LNDINNK

-498 VGADLKTKAG
+498 TGADLSVKAG
-508 TGMTIKVTN
+508 TGMTIKITN
-517 GSETKEYTLVVK
+517 GIETKTYTLIVK
-529 GDTSGDGVVNALDLL
+529 GDTSGDGAINALDLL
-544 QVQQNILGIY
+544 QVQKSILGSY
-554 KMNNAQKLG
+554 KMSDSQKLS
-563 ADTSGDGKIDALDLL
+563 ADTSNDGSINALDLL
-578 QVQQNILGIYKL
+578 QIQKNILGSYKIE
-590 KQ
+590 Q

>member
-109 KELASVGFPKEYWP
+109 KELASLGFPKEYWP

-169 DKSCTTKTDSGY
+169 DNSCTTKTDSGY

-215 VSDASYEAIVN
+215 VSDASYIAIVN
-226 SRLSS
+226 SRLAN
-231 YIKHLPTLASA
+231 YAKNLPTIATA
-242 LNTGC
+242 MNNAC
-247 KNNNVNQ
+247 KTNNVNQ

-266 STGIATSDTYKGQL
+266 TTGLATAGDFKGQL
-280 LSCISGAYTSRWGI
+280 LSCISGAYTTRYGTLLNGKSM
-294 TYDVKDSAG
+294 
-303 NIIEKHNL
+303 

-322 YDGSDRDAAYRAVVA
+322 FDGSNGDAAYRAVYYA
-337 AYKRGWGGT
+337 ANNGWGGT
-346 GNQTQDLIL
+346 GNQETDLTL

-372 QYTVYTHK
+372 QYTVYTQK
-380 FNIHPHSSSS
+380 FNIHPLNSNN
-390 LYVNQYMTNLKGPT
+390 LYVNQYMTNLRGPS
-404 SEAVIAYNA
+404 SEASIAYSA

-426 YIPVFSNVD
+426 YIPVYSNIND
-435 SSIDNSP
+435 NIDNSNNGAIGDSSDNSS
-442 GGSNGDVGDNTSNG
+442 GGVSVES
-456 MNTETILTSSGLKL
+456 IITSSGLKL
-470 NGNYLSGIEIGMT
+470 NGSNLMGIEVGMT
-483 LNDLNNK
+483 LNDINNK

-498 VGADLKTKAG
+498 TGADLSVKAG
-508 TGMTIKVTN
+508 TGMTIKITN
-517 GSETKEYTLVVK
+517 GIETKTYTLIVK
-529 GDTSGDGVVNALDLL
+529 GDTSGDGAINALDLL
-544 QVQQNILGIY
+544 QVQKSILGSY
-554 KMNNAQKLG
+554 KMSDSQKLS
-563 ADTSGDGKIDALDLL
+563 ADTSNDGSINALDLL
-578 QVQQNILGIYKL
+578 QIQKNILGSYKIE
-590 KQ
+590 Q